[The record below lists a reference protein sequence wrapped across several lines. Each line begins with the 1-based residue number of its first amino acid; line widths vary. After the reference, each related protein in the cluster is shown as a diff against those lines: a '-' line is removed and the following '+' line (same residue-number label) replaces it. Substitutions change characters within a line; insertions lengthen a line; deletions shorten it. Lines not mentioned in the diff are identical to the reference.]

1 MKSGPSHLPV
11 TEKSAGSNPVG
22 TARRFIMNLKNKIL
36 LVICLFT
43 LFLPITLIFIVA
55 SIAMGLED
63 CAGKVM
69 KW

>member
-1 MKSGPSHLPV
+1 MD
-11 TEKSAGSNPVG
+11 
-22 TARRFIMNLKNKIL
+22 LKNKIL

-55 SIAMGLED
+55 SIAMGLEN